1 MYKYW
6 INKLSNIKAELIHRN
21 REYYFL
27 RRKGCNS
34 AFANIAEHKNAFT
47 RYNWIPITSKEFF
60 SSLDFDGIM
69 AERKVK
75 SYNGQWK
82 CIKTY
87 CYPSGII
94 GRVYYVAGTTK
105 NDVLLKPLGFDKGF
119 TVEKWLMEEYFKK
132 LDKPVSVTKDNK
144 NLEVGGSHYQ
154 TAIQP
159 WDYIAANHLGFDEG
173 NIIKYVTRHKKK
185 NGAED
190 IKKAISFCKHI
201 LETQYGEKQ
210 Q

>member
-6 INKLSNIKAELIHRN
+6 INKLSNVKAELVYKN
-21 REYYFL
+21 SEYYYL
-27 RRKGCNS
+27 RRKGYNS
-34 AFANIAEHKNAFT
+34 SLVNIAEYKEFFT
-47 RYNWIPITSKEFF
+47 LNWMPIASKEFF
-60 SSLDFDGIM
+60 SSLDFNGIM
-69 AERKVK
+69 AKRNAK
-75 SYNGQWK
+75 SYNGQWR

-87 CYPSGII
+87 HYPSGIK
-94 GRVYYVAGTTK
+94 GRVYWVAGTTE
-105 NDVLLKPLGFDKGF
+105 NDVLLKPLGYDKGF
-119 TVEKWLMEEYFKK
+119 TVEKWLMEEYFKE
-132 LDKPVSVTKDNK
+132 LDKPVSATEGNK

-173 NIIKYVTRHKKK
+173 SIIKYITRHRKK

-210 Q
+210 